1 MCTCILCPCDC
12 QNRLLCHKNSLSNGY
27 PVSAI
32 GCSTWPLQQE
42 QLVDINIACLSQNFE
57 FIVLSTRVII
67 GYNSDKTD
75 QHLSHLF
82 STARCTL
89 IDKQSIFLYWTE
101 TDKIKISNYEISQFL
116 IFSVVLLAMLFVVI
130 VYNLPTCVIK
140 VYWFRSSLKEHKSR
154 FRGWKSLPVLLQ
166 SHHLCVVYYHS

>member
-1 MCTCILCPCDC
+1 M
-12 QNRLLCHKNSLSNGY
+12 
-27 PVSAI
+27 SAI

-75 QHLSHLF
+75 KHLSHLF

-89 IDKQSIFLYWTE
+89 IDKVFFYIEQ
-101 TDKIKISNYEISQFL
+101 IK
-116 IFSVVLLAMLFVVI
+116 
-130 VYNLPTCVIK
+130 
-140 VYWFRSSLKEHKSR
+140 
-154 FRGWKSLPVLLQ
+154 
-166 SHHLCVVYYHS
+166 

>member
-1 MCTCILCPCDC
+1 MCTCILCPFDC
-12 QNRLLCHKNSLSNGY
+12 QDRLLCHKNSLSNGY

-57 FIVLSTRVII
+57 FTVLSTRVII

-89 IDKQSIFLYWTE
+89 TDKQSIFLYW

-116 IFSVVLLAMLFVVI
+116 IFSAVLLALLFVVI
-130 VYNLPTCVIK
+130 VYNLQTCMIK
-140 VYWFRSSLKEHKSR
+140 VYWFRSWFIECKSR
-154 FRGWKSLPVLLQ
+154 FRGWKSLPLLLQ

>member
-57 FIVLSTRVII
+57 FIVLSTRVIV

-89 IDKQSIFLYWTE
+89 IDKQSIFLYWT
-101 TDKIKISNYEISQFL
+101 DKIKISNYEISQFL
-116 IFSVVLLAMLFVVI
+116 IFSAVLLAMLFVVI
-130 VYNLPTCVIK
+130 VNNLQTCVKK

>member
-1 MCTCILCPCDC
+1 M
-12 QNRLLCHKNSLSNGY
+12 
-27 PVSAI
+27 SAI

-42 QLVDINIACLSQNFE
+42 QLVDINIARLPQNFE

-75 QHLSHLF
+75 KHLSHLF

-89 IDKQSIFLYWTE
+89 IDKQSIFLYWT
-101 TDKIKISNYEISQFL
+101 DKIKISNYEISQFL
-116 IFSVVLLAMLFVVI
+116 IFSAVLLAMLFVVI
-130 VYNLPTCVIK
+130 VYNLQTCVKK

-154 FRGWKSLPVLLQ
+154 FRGWKS
-166 SHHLCVVYYHS
+166 